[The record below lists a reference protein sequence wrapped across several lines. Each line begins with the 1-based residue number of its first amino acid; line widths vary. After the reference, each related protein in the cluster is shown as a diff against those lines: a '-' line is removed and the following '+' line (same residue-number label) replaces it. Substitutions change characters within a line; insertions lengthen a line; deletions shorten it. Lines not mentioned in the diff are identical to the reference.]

1 MIDAP
6 RRATCAAATPS
17 VSYASSISILR
28 GPKLYGQNMP
38 GQVSKKGLGNIDL
51 ERVGCSPQCEGG
63 EERGHAFYVI
73 RCRIS
78 RELGSQ
84 IACVRRKKRLELA
97 ISKTV
102 LEWVVWRMHC

>member
-1 MIDAP
+1 MAIRHDW
-6 RRATCAAATPS
+6 S
-17 VSYASSISILR
+17 EAS
-28 GPKLYGQNMP
+28 GGCPPEQGVVPKQKQANSP
-38 GQVSKKGLGNIDL
+38 PGLGNIGL
-51 ERVGCSPQCEGG
+51 EWVGCSPQCEGG

-84 IACVRRKKRLELA
+84 IACVGRKKRLELA
-97 ISKTV
+97 ISRTV